1 MPIAVQ
7 TCRKFLQ
14 PNRLERWSNRMP
26 SIHRMWFLTFIRQ
39 SSRVLLLFLTQTHS
53 SEQFKVRRTLTTQMH
68 WPIEHC

>member
-14 PNRLERWSNRMP
+14 PNRLKRWSNRMP
-26 SIHRMWFLTFIRQ
+26 SIRPHVI
-39 SSRVLLLFLTQTHS
+39 SRIDQAEQPSFLLFLTQIHL
-53 SEQFKVRRTLTTQMH
+53 SEQFKVRLTLATQMH